1 MSEKIVVKK
10 IVSLTLSFSF
20 LVMSLTGIMLF
31 IVPKGKVAYWANW
44 KMFGLTKTQYADI
57 HITSMILFIVITVW
71 HIYNNLKP
79 LISYLKNT
87 TKQITFFKKELLIAL
102 LLNALFV
109 AGALMAFQP
118 FKTVL
123 DINEGIKTY
132 WEKQY
137 GSPPFGHAE
146 ESSFKAFSQQIG
158 IDFDK
163 ATALLK
169 EKGITVENNKQTLQQ
184 IAEQNGISAKDI
196 YESIKP
202 QQSKT
207 GSEVTSLGRRSLE
220 ELAGMEM
227 IDLEM
232 SLQFLQK
239 QGFDATPESKVR
251 EAANALGLTPYTLF
265 EQLKALKQGE

>member
-71 HIYNNLKP
+71 HIYYNWKP
-79 LISYLKNT
+79 LISYLKNS

>member
-1 MSEKIVVKK
+1 MSEKIVLKK
-10 IVSLTLSFSF
+10 IVSLTLAFSF

-57 HITSMILFIVITVW
+57 HIISMILFITITVW
-71 HIYNNLKP
+71 HIYYNWKP
-79 LISYLKNT
+79 LTSYLKNSA
-87 TKQITFFKKELLIAL
+87 KQITLFKKELLIAFV
-102 LLNALFV
+102 LNALFV
-109 AGALMAFQP
+109 AGALLEFQP

-123 DINEGIKTY
+123 DFNEGIKTY

-158 IDFDK
+158 IDIEK
-163 ATALLK
+163 ATALLR
-169 EKGITVENNKQTLQQ
+169 EKGITVENSKQTLQQ
-184 IAEQNGISAKDI
+184 IAQQNNISAKVI

-202 QQSKT
+202 QQNKA
-207 GSEVTSLGRRSLE
+207 GAEVTSLGRRSLE
-220 ELAGMEM
+220 ELADMEV
-227 IDLEM
+227 IDLGQ
-232 SLQFLQK
+232 SLQFLRQK
-239 QGFDATPESKVR
+239 GFEATPESRMR

-265 EQLKALKQGE
+265 EELKALKQGE

>member
-1 MSEKIVVKK
+1 MSEKIVPKK
-10 IVSLTLSFSF
+10 IVSLTLAFSF

-57 HITSMILFIVITVW
+57 HIISMILFITITVW
-71 HIYNNLKP
+71 HIYYNWKP
-79 LISYLKNT
+79 LTSYLKNSA
-87 TKQITFFKKELLIAL
+87 KQITLFKKELLIAV

-109 AGALMAFQP
+109 AGALLEFQP

-123 DINEGIKTY
+123 DFNEGIKTY

-158 IDFDK
+158 IDIEK
-163 ATALLK
+163 ATALLR

-184 IAEQNGISAKDI
+184 IAQQNNISAKVI

-202 QQSKT
+202 QQNKA
-207 GSEVTSLGRRSLE
+207 GAEGTSLGRRSLE
-220 ELAGMEM
+220 ELAGMEL
-227 IDLEM
+227 IDLEQ
-232 SLQFLQK
+232 SLQFLRQK
-239 QGFDATPESKVR
+239 GFEATPESRMR

-265 EQLKALKQGE
+265 EELKALKQGE

>member
-1 MSEKIVVKK
+1 MSEKIVLKK
-10 IVSLTLSFSF
+10 IVSLTLAFSF

-57 HITSMILFIVITVW
+57 HIISMILFITITVW
-71 HIYNNLKP
+71 HIYYNWKP
-79 LISYLKNT
+79 LTSYLKNSA
-87 TKQITFFKKELLIAL
+87 KQITLFKKELLIAFV
-102 LLNALFV
+102 LNALFV
-109 AGALMAFQP
+109 AGALLEFQP

-123 DINEGIKTY
+123 DFNEGVKTY

-146 ESSFKAFSQQIG
+146 ESSFKAFSQQVG
-158 IDFDK
+158 IDIKK

-184 IAEQNGISAKDI
+184 IAQQNNISAKVI

-202 QQSKT
+202 QQNKA
-207 GSEVTSLGRRSLE
+207 GAEVTSLGRRSLE
-220 ELAGMEM
+220 ELAGMEL
-227 IDLEM
+227 IDLEQ
-232 SLQFLQK
+232 SLQFLRQK
-239 QGFDATPESKVR
+239 GFEATPESRMR

-265 EQLKALKQGE
+265 EELKALKQGE